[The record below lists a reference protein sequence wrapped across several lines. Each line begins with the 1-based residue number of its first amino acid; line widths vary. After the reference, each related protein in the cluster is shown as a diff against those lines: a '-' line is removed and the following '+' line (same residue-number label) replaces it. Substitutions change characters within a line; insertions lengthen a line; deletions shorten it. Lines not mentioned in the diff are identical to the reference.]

1 MVRATAKTGPRAG
14 QPLWRCS
21 DFSCPTL
28 INIDQ
33 TDVTPA
39 APVAGDSA
47 QARFERERAAQTD
60 KVKRAALFL
69 ASVGVLLAAG
79 GFFLAATYVDIRIAA
94 AVGIVVIAVFMWAM
108 FHVMPN
114 EVIYWGKGAESE
126 RNVGAKLDS
135 LERLGFV
142 TLYDRRMRGRGGN
155 IDAVSVGPPGV
166 FVVETKWRGRGVEVI
181 QGRIEVGG
189 REQPDTIRQV
199 TDQAMLIQVS
209 VAQAMNRHRLTV
221 VPIICLGNRS
231 VGGGERSGGVLV
243 LDIKSIA
250 KRLAAEP
257 TVLTAS
263 DVQELAGLLDKA
275 LPAFERRIE

>member
-1 MVRATAKTGPRAG
+1 MVRATAKTGPRVG

-21 DFSCPTL
+21 DFTCPTL
-28 INIDQ
+28 ININESDA
-33 TDVTPA
+33 TPV
-39 APVAGDSA
+39 APVPGESA
-47 QARFERERAAQTD
+47 QARFERERAAHTERI
-60 KVKRAALFL
+60 KRAAVFL
-69 ASVGVLLAAG
+69 AAVGVLLAAG
-79 GFFLAATYVDIRIAA
+79 GFFVA
-94 AVGIVVIAVFMWAM
+94 AM
-108 FHVMPN
+108 FVELRFAALIGLLVIGAFIWALFRFLPDDA
-114 EVIYWGKGAESE
+114 IYWGKGAESE

-155 IDAVSVGPPGV
+155 IDAIAIGPPGV

-199 TDQAMLIQVS
+199 TDQAMQVQVS
-209 VAQAMNRHRLTV
+209 IAQAMNRHRLTV
-221 VPIICLGNRS
+221 VPVICLGNRS
-231 VGGGERSGGVLV
+231 VGGGERSGGVWV
-243 LDIKSIA
+243 LDVKSIA

-263 DVQELAGLLDKA
+263 DVQELAGLLDQA